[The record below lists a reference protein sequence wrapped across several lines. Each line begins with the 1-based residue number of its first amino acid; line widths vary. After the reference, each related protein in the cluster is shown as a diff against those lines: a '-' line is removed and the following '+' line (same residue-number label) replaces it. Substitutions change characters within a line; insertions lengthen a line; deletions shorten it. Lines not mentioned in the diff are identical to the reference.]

1 MLKRALYWAP
11 TSAKTLAYKALCR
24 PHLEYASAAWDP
36 FLQKNIYS
44 IEMVQNQA
52 VRFILNLKGRDSVSE
67 AAEKLALSSLE
78 ARRKNQRFS
87 LLMRI
92 LAVGDKHTALST
104 SYDHLMNQKRVSM
117 QTRAQAKGLPPTLY
131 ARNSL
136 YYNSFLP
143 RTIRDL
149 KEKCNNKDSTDSP
162 NEANA

>member
-1 MLKRALYWAP
+1 
-11 TSAKTLAYKALCR
+11 
-24 PHLEYASAAWDP
+24 
-36 FLQKNIYS
+36 
-44 IEMVQNQA
+44 MVQNQA
-52 VRFILNLKGRDSVSE
+52 VRFILNLKGRDSVFE
-67 AAEKLALSSLE
+67 AAEKLYISSLE
-78 ARRKNQRFS
+78 ARKKTQGFS

-92 LAVGDKHTALST
+92 LAVGDKHAALST

-117 QTRAQAKGLPPTLY
+117 QTRAQANGLPLTLY